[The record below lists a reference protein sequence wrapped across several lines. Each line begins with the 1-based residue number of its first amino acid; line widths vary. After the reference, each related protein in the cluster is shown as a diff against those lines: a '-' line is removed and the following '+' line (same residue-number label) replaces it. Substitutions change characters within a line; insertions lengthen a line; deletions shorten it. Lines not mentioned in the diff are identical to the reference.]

1 MKKADVEAIGT
12 ILDEAFNAIF
22 IDGNKAM
29 TEEDP
34 VLKKDVVMLIHLDR
48 LHKAQPGGLVYRGI
62 EEERLI
68 GIINATRAASKATTP
83 KIDIRVLPLKSRPVP
98 GRVEFFD
105 TRPTIEDCR
114 NPSTHFYIIGGQYT
128 VEAHRILMHEKPANW
143 TLQELSHFSVIPVW
157 TKLDRAGKMTL
168 LQYSRALN

>member
-98 GRVEFFD
+98 GRVEF
-105 TRPTIEDCR
+105 
-114 NPSTHFYIIGGQYT
+114 YIIGGQYT